1 MRVKDKIALVTGGA
15 SGLGRAA
22 AELLKR
28 EGATVYAG
36 DINPDGER
44 IAAGIGA
51 RFLHLDVTDEASWTE
66 TVAAIDSAHG
76 RIDILINNAGISP
89 HDTVETFELDEF
101 RRIHGIVLE
110 GIALGC
116 KAVIPSMKKSAA
128 AAIVNTSSVAGMIG
142 TTNYLSYG
150 AAKAGVTNVTKST
163 AMYCARRGY
172 PIRCNSV
179 HPGSIDTPILDA
191 DKAKY
196 GADKA
201 LSVRA
206 ASIPV
211 GRVGRAEEVAYAML
225 FLASDEASFITGA
238 ELVVDGGF
246 TAR

>member
-1 MRVKDKIALVTGGA
+1 
-15 SGLGRAA
+15 
-22 AELLKR
+22 
-28 EGATVYAG
+28 
-36 DINPDGER
+36 
-44 IAAGIGA
+44 
-51 RFLHLDVTDEASWTE
+51 
-66 TVAAIDSAHG
+66 
-76 RIDILINNAGISP
+76 
-89 HDTVETFELDEF
+89 
-101 RRIHGIVLE
+101 
-110 GIALGC
+110 
-116 KAVIPSMKKSAA
+116 MKNSEA

-179 HPGSIDTPILDA
+179 HPGSVDTPILDA
-191 DKAKY
+191 DKERY
-196 GADKA
+196 GAEKA

-206 ASIPV
+206 ASIPI
-211 GRVGRAEEVAYAML
+211 GRVGRPEEVAYAML